1 MRRVGI
7 RIANGALFTL
17 CCFLVASVF
26 NKISAEFL
34 MIAPVRAPLASH
46 FEGQQLRSWEER
58 KPILERNLFGAQIA
72 SVAQAPLPPP
82 EEELEETE
90 LPLRLLGTVTSDK
103 SPGSRATIE
112 DKTSRKHEVVRIGD
126 HLQSHSEVKIAAI
139 ERGRVILWNGERR
152 EELRLKEDAPK
163 AQPTPR
169 RTARR
174 SRSRRR
180 ETPDSNQ
187 IGALAERL
195 QELQGDTGFGRSTTE
210 LLTQAKLI
218 PKYSDGEMTGMQVD
232 DIKPGSLYEKLG
244 LKDGDVISAVN
255 GIAIDSTAASSKIL
269 SQFTRADEF
278 EIELPD
284 RTITVNAD
292 DLAGFLGD

>member
-34 MIAPVRAPLASH
+34 MIAPIRAPLASH

-72 SVAQAPLPPP
+72 SVAQAPLPPQ

-163 AQPTPR
+163 APPTPR

-187 IGALAERL
+187 IGALAKRL

-218 PKYSDGEMTGMQVD
+218 PKYSDGEMTGMQVN

-284 RTITVNAD
+284 RTITVSAD
-292 DLAGFLGD
+292 DLAGFLED

>member
-34 MIAPVRAPLASH
+34 MIAPIRAPLASH

-126 HLQSHSEVKIAAI
+126 HLQSHSEVKIASI

-163 AQPTPR
+163 APPTPR

-195 QELQGDTGFGRSTTE
+195 QELQSDTGFGRSATE

-218 PKYSDGEMTGMQVD
+218 PKYSDGEMTGMQVN
-232 DIKPGSLYEKLG
+232 DIKSGSLYEKLG
-244 LKDGDVISAVN
+244 LKNGDVISAVN

-278 EIELPD
+278 EIELAD
-284 RTITVNAD
+284 RTITVSAD

>member
-1 MRRVGI
+1 VGI

-58 KPILERNLFGAQIA
+58 KPILERNLFGAQIV
-72 SVAQAPLPPP
+72 SVAQPPLPPP

-103 SPGSRATIE
+103 SVGSRATIE

-126 HLQSHSEVKIAAI
+126 HLQSHSEVEIAAI

-163 AQPTPR
+163 APPTPR

-180 ETPDSNQ
+180 ETPDSRQ

-195 QELQGDTGFGRSTTE
+195 QELQGDTGFCRTTTE

-218 PKYSDGEMTGMQVD
+218 PKYSDGEMTGMQVN
-232 DIKPGSLYEKLG
+232 DIKSGSLYEKLG

-284 RTITVNAD
+284 RTITVSAD